1 LISTTEL
8 SIFQQATI
16 SFPPV
21 FHNLFSDL
29 FNWGMVL
36 QETSGKKVF
45 RLTAHSNRAGPACEF
60 IA

>member
-8 SIFQQATI
+8 SIFQQATNR
-16 SFPPV
+16 FPPV

-36 QETSGKKVF
+36 QETSGKTVF
-45 RLTAHSNRAGPACEF
+45 RLTAHSNRAEPA
-60 IA
+60 